1 MDFKRIDGVA
11 PAGRVKGIGSE
22 QSRRNRDQHHQDEE
36 QHEEQPEHQEL
47 IDRVSLASLNAVEEL
62 IQPRVVRVSNDEDT
76 ETEEHPHFDRT
87 V

>member
-36 QHEEQPEHQEL
+36 QPEEQAEHQEL
-47 IDRVSLASLNAVEEL
+47 HDLVSLASLNAVEEL
-62 IQPRVVRVSNDEDT
+62 VQTRIVRVEQKS
-76 ETEEHPHFDRT
+76 EEEAEKHPHFDRM